1 MNKRLLNLAAAL
13 AALAA
18 PRLANGIDLIK
29 EGAVFNYHKGTK
41 EASSPRTAWTKVD
54 FDNSSWSRGKTP
66 FFNNEKTNGGTELG
80 DMQNKYSTV
89 FLSQKFRVT
98 DPSMLGMGTLQVK
111 ADDGFV
117 AWLNGVEIASL
128 HKPTSTLRYS
138 SQATKSNREPI
149 KWHVTSLHN
158 MSETAKKGWNV
169 LSVMLLNFRKSN
181 SDAYLDVRLSAKE
194 REFVPPEVVSISPDP
209 GEVTEL
215 SAITVT
221 FSEPMSGVDVD
232 DLMINDYPAT
242 ELMEKANT
250 FTFRFDQPASGRIN
264 VWWAP
269 GHGIGDQASPPNK
282 FAPEGSTGIQ
292 EATWSYELLD
302 LVPPRLASRLPLTG
316 AARNFSQ
323 VELWFDEPVQGID
336 AGDLMAN
343 GLTAKAVSGHGHG
356 PYVFEFDDSALGQ
369 VELTWADDHGIT
381 DFNKTPNPFLGQAWS
396 VEVNPAHS
404 PDDVVISE
412 FSAAA
417 TKAYKRVDGD
427 WIELH
432 NRGDDT
438 VSLAG
443 WSLTDDQNNLAKWL
457 LPDLSIGADKRL
469 VIFATGEDIR
479 NNSTSKPSHT
489 NFKLNPNGEY
499 LALCSPEMPRRAVS
513 GTEFPEQAAS
523 VSYGLNKNDEWVYFS
538 KPTPGAANS
547 NATVSRRVKPV
558 HFSLP
563 RGFYERKSI
572 YLSLSTDTPGARIRY
587 TLDGD
592 TPACCGTGSY
602 GKVGKVYSG
611 PIRIAKT
618 SIVRAV
624 AYKEEMLSSK
634 IRTHTYFYGLPS
646 SRRRLP
652 ALSLVTDD
660 RHLWGSKGIQKQ
672 PNATKHGIAW
682 ERPISAELIRPDDNG
697 GFAVDCG
704 IRIQGGGYVR
714 PRYNPNSNLPFSKFS
729 FRLYFRGDY
738 GTGRLEY
745 PLFGDT
751 PVQSFDR
758 IVLRAGMNDH
768 TSPFVKDEWARRLC
782 SNVGQVCPRGDFV
795 NLFINGKFKG
805 YYNPT
810 ERIDTKFLA
819 DWYQTDEN
827 YDLIAQMNEV
837 RAGNVT
843 AWRKL
848 LNYVNRYDMQDPKHF
863 RVVEQQLDMAA
874 MADYLL
880 PLIYAANDDWP
891 HNNWRV
897 ARHKPDGRFR
907 FINWDAEWTFSKSTS
922 HNTIKNQLSN
932 TSPPWGTSDIAKLF
946 NGLKVS
952 SEYQMIFADRVHK
965 HFFNGGGLTDQEI
978 RRIYDEIYDTVK
990 GTVSLSKSWGTN
1002 WIRRRRAPV
1011 LNHLKEAKFNA
1022 SEQAPVFNQ
1031 FGGTVP
1037 DGFQLN
1043 MTSTKGDIYYT
1054 TNGTDPRTRFSGIVS
1069 ASAKPYDSRTE
1080 AAGGLSLSTGTHV
1093 KARSLNGGTW
1103 SALTEASFMV
1113 GDGSP
1118 PIRITELMY
1127 NPQGGDAFEFIE
1139 LKNIGDTEVELSGFS
1154 FDGIRYQF
1162 AESSA
1167 PLAAGAYLLLVNDAN
1182 VTAFRARHPGV
1193 RLDGLYEGSLSNK
1206 GERLALLD
1214 RNGETVLSVDY
1225 DDGGTWP
1232 SSPDGDGYSLVLS
1245 NPDGDPDSPAN
1256 WRTSLAKGG
1265 TPGRP
1270 SPSRPQPLV
1279 ILNEVL
1285 AENVDSVPNG
1295 ATFPDFVELK
1305 NVAGT
1310 DVYMQNWSL
1319 SDNPAKPRKFNFP
1332 AGTVI
1337 KANGYLVVWLDTAA
1351 EAPGLHA
1358 GFAMDNDGD
1367 TIALFNAKGE
1377 RIDVLGFGLQV
1388 ADHSIGRGSNSV
1400 AWSLTQPTPGKTN
1413 KAAPV
1418 ADLKNLKLN
1427 EFVAAAPPGSDDWV
1441 ELFNTDSK
1449 PAALFGLA
1457 WEAGLAKFTYRRL
1470 SFIAPGS
1477 YQVFSTDRRPGVRH
1491 LDFKLP
1497 AAGGTLLLRDTNG
1510 AELDDL
1516 SYRTQKDGES
1526 RGRYPNGT
1534 GPWTTFTTT
1543 VSPGQANY
1551 LPKTD
1556 GLKISELLA
1565 INDNAVI
1572 DPLGRTSDWIEIWN
1586 NSTTSIEL
1594 AGMSLSIDQIEPG
1607 QWSFPTGA
1615 KLRAKGRLLVW
1626 CNGSRDPAL
1635 GPADYL
1641 NTGRSLNGA
1650 YGTVYLFNASEQIID
1665 RVSYGFQ
1672 VADRSIG
1679 RDTNGNWEL
1688 LDSPTPGKANKTAA
1702 LLASASNIVIN
1713 EWMANGRGSD
1723 WIELHNPLS
1732 LPSRLDGLY
1741 LTDDISTIGRTQ
1753 FEIPQLNFIDAG
1765 GFVKWIA
1772 DGDLA
1777 RGSDHLNF
1785 SLSSL
1790 GEPIALY
1797 SRTKSLLD
1805 KQQISKTIPGESEGR
1820 LPDGATRITK
1830 FPSTPTPGKSN
1841 HLPVENV
1848 VINEVLTHTDPP
1860 FEDAIELRNLS
1871 DNPVD
1876 VGNWWISNSESSL
1889 KKYRIPA
1896 NTTLTA
1902 RSVMV
1907 FYEAQF
1913 NPAPGTEHS
1922 FALNSAHGDK
1932 VILSEG
1938 NGSGK
1943 LTGYRA
1949 IIEFG
1954 ATQNGVSLGR
1964 VKTSIGDQFTA
1975 LTKPT
1980 FGVDDPSSVSAFR
1993 KGDGAANTEAKVGPV
2008 VIHEIMYH
2016 PAPLPLGAGTPD
2028 DEFIEL
2034 HNNTNTTVP
2043 LYDPLHPENTWL
2055 IDGGTTFEFPRGFQ
2069 LPPGGYVVLIE
2080 FNPVKDPEKTASLAK
2095 RLGIPDGVP
2104 ILGPLRGQ
2112 LANGGDTVALY
2123 KPDPP
2128 QGLQHDDAGFVPYIL
2143 VDQVTFSD
2151 TAPWPSEADGLGSTL
2166 QRATANK
2173 FANDPV
2179 NWKAAAPNPGRAN
2192 RSVEVADTD
2201 ADGMPDEWE
2210 TAFGLDPNN
2219 SNDADG
2225 DADGDGLTN
2234 LSEYLAGTDPG
2245 DAASA
2250 LRLGAVS
2257 LANGK
2262 LSLVFEASQGRLIE
2276 IQSTPALGQA
2286 AWESVLEVD
2295 VKSDGPQQV
2304 EVDLPVGEAHFFRLL
2319 LVE

>member
-1 MNKRLLNLAAAL
+1 
-13 AALAA
+13 
-18 PRLANGIDLIK
+18 
-29 EGAVFNYHKGTK
+29 
-41 EASSPRTAWTKVD
+41 VD
-54 FDNSSWSRGKTP
+54 
-66 FFNNEKTNGGTELG
+66 
-80 DMQNKYSTV
+80 
-89 FLSQKFRVT
+89 
-98 DPSMLGMGTLQVK
+98 
-111 ADDGFV
+111 
-117 AWLNGVEIASL
+117 
-128 HKPTSTLRYS
+128 
-138 SQATKSNREPI
+138 
-149 KWHVTSLHN
+149 
-158 MSETAKKGWNV
+158 
-169 LSVMLLNFRKSN
+169 
-181 SDAYLDVRLSAKE
+181 
-194 REFVPPEVVSISPDP
+194 
-209 GEVTEL
+209 
-215 SAITVT
+215 
-221 FSEPMSGVDVD
+221 
-232 DLMINDYPAT
+232 
-242 ELMEKANT
+242 
-250 FTFRFDQPASGRIN
+250 
-264 VWWAP
+264 
-269 GHGIGDQASPPNK
+269 
-282 FAPEGSTGIQ
+282 
-292 EATWSYELLD
+292 
-302 LVPPRLASRLPLTG
+302 
-316 AARNFSQ
+316 
-323 VELWFDEPVQGID
+323 
-336 AGDLMAN
+336 
-343 GLTAKAVSGHGHG
+343 
-356 PYVFEFDDSALGQ
+356 
-369 VELTWADDHGIT
+369 
-381 DFNKTPNPFLGQAWS
+381 
-396 VEVNPAHS
+396 
-404 PDDVVISE
+404 
-412 FSAAA
+412 
-417 TKAYKRVDGD
+417 
-427 WIELH
+427 
-432 NRGDDT
+432 
-438 VSLAG
+438 
-443 WSLTDDQNNLAKWL
+443 
-457 LPDLSIGADKRL
+457 
-469 VIFATGEDIR
+469 
-479 NNSTSKPSHT
+479 
-489 NFKLNPNGEY
+489 
-499 LALCSPEMPRRAVS
+499 
-513 GTEFPEQAAS
+513 
-523 VSYGLNKNDEWVYFS
+523 
-538 KPTPGAANS
+538 
-547 NATVSRRVKPV
+547 
-558 HFSLP
+558 
-563 RGFYERKSI
+563 
-572 YLSLSTDTPGARIRY
+572 
-587 TLDGD
+587 
-592 TPACCGTGSY
+592 
-602 GKVGKVYSG
+602 
-611 PIRIAKT
+611 
-618 SIVRAV
+618 
-624 AYKEEMLSSK
+624 
-634 IRTHTYFYGLPS
+634 
-646 SRRRLP
+646 
-652 ALSLVTDD
+652 
-660 RHLWGSKGIQKQ
+660 
-672 PNATKHGIAW
+672 
-682 ERPISAELIRPDDNG
+682 
-697 GFAVDCG
+697 
-704 IRIQGGGYVR
+704 
-714 PRYNPNSNLPFSKFS
+714 
-729 FRLYFRGDY
+729 
-738 GTGRLEY
+738 
-745 PLFGDT
+745 
-751 PVQSFDR
+751 
-758 IVLRAGMNDH
+758 
-768 TSPFVKDEWARRLC
+768 
-782 SNVGQVCPRGDFV
+782 
-795 NLFINGKFKG
+795 
-805 YYNPT
+805 
-810 ERIDTKFLA
+810 
-819 DWYQTDEN
+819 
-827 YDLIAQMNEV
+827 
-837 RAGNVT
+837 
-843 AWRKL
+843 
-848 LNYVNRYDMQDPKHF
+848 
-863 RVVEQQLDMAA
+863 
-874 MADYLL
+874 
-880 PLIYAANDDWP
+880 
-891 HNNWRV
+891 
-897 ARHKPDGRFR
+897 
-907 FINWDAEWTFSKSTS
+907 
-922 HNTIKNQLSN
+922 
-932 TSPPWGTSDIAKLF
+932 
-946 NGLKVS
+946 
-952 SEYQMIFADRVHK
+952 
-965 HFFNGGGLTDQEI
+965 
-978 RRIYDEIYDTVK
+978 
-990 GTVSLSKSWGTN
+990 
-1002 WIRRRRAPV
+1002 
-1011 LNHLKEAKFNA
+1011 
-1022 SEQAPVFNQ
+1022 
-1031 FGGTVP
+1031 
-1037 DGFQLN
+1037 
-1043 MTSTKGDIYYT
+1043 
-1054 TNGTDPRTRFSGIVS
+1054 
-1069 ASAKPYDSRTE
+1069 
-1080 AAGGLSLSTGTHV
+1080 
-1093 KARSLNGGTW
+1093 
-1103 SALTEASFMV
+1103 
-1113 GDGSP
+1113 
-1118 PIRITELMY
+1118 
-1127 NPQGGDAFEFIE
+1127 
-1139 LKNIGDTEVELSGFS
+1139 LSGFS
-1154 FDGIRYQF
+1154 FDGITFRF
-1162 AESSA
+1162 AEDSES
-1167 PLAAGAYLLLVNDAN
+1167 LDAGTYLLLVNDAN
-1182 VTAFRARHPGV
+1182 VSAFRARHPGV

-1225 DDGGTWP
+1225 DDRGAWP
-1232 SSPDGDGYSLVLS
+1232 SAPDGDGYSLVLS

-1256 WRTSLAKGG
+1256 WRASLAKGG

-1270 SPSRPQPLV
+1270 SPSGPQPLV

-1388 ADHSIGRGSNSV
+1388 ANHSIGRGSNSV

-1477 YQVFSTDRRPGVRH
+1477 YQIFSADRRPGVRH

-1551 LPKTD
+1551 LPKAD
-1556 GLKISELLA
+1556 GLRLNEILA
-1565 INDNAVI
+1565 INDSAII
-1572 DPLGRTSDWIEIWN
+1572 DPLGRTSDWIEIRN
-1586 NSTTSIEL
+1586 NSTASIDL

-1805 KQQISKTIPGESEGR
+1805 KQQISKTILGESEGR

-1876 VGNWWISNSESSL
+1876 IGNWWISNSESSL

-1902 RSVMV
+1902 RGVMV

-1954 ATQNGVSLGR
+1954 AAQNGVSLGR

-2034 HNNTNTTVP
+2034 HNTTNTTVP

-2080 FNPVKDPEKTASLAK
+2080 FNPVKDPEKTANLAK

-2166 QRATANK
+2166 QRATAHK

-2179 NWKAAAPNPGRAN
+2179 NWKADAPNPGRAN

-2250 LRLGAVS
+2250 LRLTTVN

-2262 LSLVFEASQGRLIE
+2262 MSLVFEASQGRLIE

-2304 EVDLPVGEAHFFRLL
+2304 EVDLPAGEAQFFRLL